1 MIGVLIVT
9 HGELGTALLST
20 LRMIVGETEGI
31 LSVPLLARDS
41 GENLRLKIE
50 KALGQ
55 LDPGGRG
62 ALILVDM
69 LGGTPFNVGIQ
80 LATERNVKV
89 ITGVNLPMMVQ
100 VISRREDTDLE
111 ALCLDIG
118 KTTREGVVTSVE
130 LLKKK
135 KT

>member
-20 LRMIVGETEGI
+20 LQMIVGETEGI

-50 KALGQ
+50 KALDE
-55 LDPGGRG
+55 LDPEGRG

-100 VISRREDTDLE
+100 VISRREEADLE
-111 ALCLDIG
+111 ALCLDIE